1 MTGEQLMRRLVPP
14 LMLAAL
20 LMVAGC
26 GGADSAA
33 LGADGTDGD
42 AGIDVGFDIGNGEV
56 PACPF
61 TAAQAS
67 DLIGQPLIDEGN
79 CLFGDGKGVASL
91 TVTMASETA
100 GLMTYDYQRKQADDI
115 YTQVSD
121 IDVGGQGYLAIK
133 DIGAEVVVVRR
144 SGSYTMTLSSFERLG
159 SSDGYE
165 PVLRK
170 LVDALPQ

>member
-1 MTGEQLMRRLVPP
+1 LRWRGQRRARRRRRRRHRCRV
-14 LMLAAL
+14 
-20 LMVAGC
+20 GHRER
-26 GGADSAA
+26 GGA
-33 LGADGTDGD
+33 
-42 AGIDVGFDIGNGEV
+42 
-56 PACPF
+56 PCPF